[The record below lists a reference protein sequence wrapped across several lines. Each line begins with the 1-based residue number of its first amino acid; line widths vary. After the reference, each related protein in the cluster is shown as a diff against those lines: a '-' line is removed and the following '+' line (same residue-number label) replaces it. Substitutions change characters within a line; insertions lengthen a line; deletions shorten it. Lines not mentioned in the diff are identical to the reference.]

1 MAPDEIRILGE
12 KIRGFPRREYFLLN
26 CIEVSKEKRIFISLI
41 LFRCA
46 KRSILPQKTKTSEN
60 ESEVFRV
67 KIPQHKVTKCNTYKN
82 SLFFTIVSLQ
92 FSRKLYY
99 SGCLTSPNN
108 LLKNFL
114 LTNCRFRIVRKKKK
128 YTSQMRLGSV
138 FKMRTSIINTATIEQ
153 MGCIIFSFFVYTKS
167 TNSYFPLA

>member
-1 MAPDEIRILGE
+1 MPDRHFYLLRHHIFILYKVSAFLSLAPDEIRILGE

-67 KIPQHKVTKCNTYKN
+67 KIPQHKVTKCNTCKN

-92 FSRKLYY
+92 FSGKLYY
-99 SGCLTSPNN
+99 SGYLTAPHNS
-108 LLKNFL
+108 
-114 LTNCRFRIVRKKKK
+114 VKK
-128 YTSQMRLGSV
+128 
-138 FKMRTSIINTATIEQ
+138 
-153 MGCIIFSFFVYTKS
+153 
-167 TNSYFPLA
+167 

>member
-1 MAPDEIRILGE
+1 M
-12 KIRGFPRREYFLLN
+12 LN

-67 KIPQHKVTKCNTYKN
+67 KIPQHKVTKCNNCKN

-92 FSRKLYY
+92 FSGKLYY
-99 SGCLTSPNN
+99 SGYLTAPHNS
-108 LLKNFL
+108 
-114 LTNCRFRIVRKKKK
+114 VKK
-128 YTSQMRLGSV
+128 
-138 FKMRTSIINTATIEQ
+138 
-153 MGCIIFSFFVYTKS
+153 
-167 TNSYFPLA
+167 